1 MWRVEI
7 TRYCRLELALL
18 PVLWLLRDRVVLVL
32 ERHGK
37 QERGAG
43 GSAVLLS
50 CLVQLQL
57 QLQAICSAARG
68 VGRAPV
74 RVGDFLILGC
84 CAGALTGEG
93 R

>member
-1 MWRVEI
+1 
-7 TRYCRLELALL
+7 
-18 PVLWLLRDRVVLVL
+18 VL

-43 GSAVLLS
+43 GSAVVLS
-50 CLVQLQL
+50 CLVQL

-68 VGRAPV
+68 VGRAPAQ
-74 RVGDFLILGC
+74 VGDFLILCGC